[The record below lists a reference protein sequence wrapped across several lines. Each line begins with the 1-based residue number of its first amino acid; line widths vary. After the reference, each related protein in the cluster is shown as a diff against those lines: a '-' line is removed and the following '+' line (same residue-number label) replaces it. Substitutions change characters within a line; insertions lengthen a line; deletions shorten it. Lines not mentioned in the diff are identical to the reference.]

1 MHVVTSKTSHMFVT
15 SAHDQTKISAKH
27 HLPLRQNDFPSQRL
41 PFSPWH
47 HTAPNRW
54 QSPRICH
61 LHAKVAHD
69 ILLHRGDIRLRN
81 KILLLCS
88 SLPNRRIHQLF
99 NTVRPNPI
107 FVRLTKGSVACCHG
121 GMHPSLRALFHNCA
135 SSRWSWSNSVMP
147 ASQHRRPEKSKS

>member
-99 NTVRPNPI
+99 NTGYPTAGLRPSTCTTHATCTRCVSVRAGYPTAGLRPS
-107 FVRLTKGSVACCHG
+107 TCTTHAACT
-121 GMHPSLRALFHNCA
+121 R
-135 SSRWSWSNSVMP
+135 
-147 ASQHRRPEKSKS
+147 

>member
-54 QSPRICH
+54 QSLRICH

-121 GMHPSLRALFHNCA
+121 GMHPSLRALYHNCA
-135 SSRWSWSNSVMP
+135 SSRWSWSNSSAIAI
-147 ASQHRRPEKSKS
+147 ASRK

>member
-41 PFSPWH
+41 HFSPWH

-107 FVRLTKGSVACCHG
+107 FVRLTKGSVIPIVGCDYDGHTPQEDFVCEQLCRTLA
-121 GMHPSLRALFHNCA
+121 
-135 SSRWSWSNSVMP
+135 
-147 ASQHRRPEKSKS
+147 

>member
-88 SLPNRRIHQLF
+88 SPSARPPARPSARPPARPWKAVAAHFSSGGRRCGENIGAFILATTKCSF
-99 NTVRPNPI
+99 NCIVD
-107 FVRLTKGSVACCHG
+107 
-121 GMHPSLRALFHNCA
+121 
-135 SSRWSWSNSVMP
+135 
-147 ASQHRRPEKSKS
+147 

>member
-69 ILLHRGDIRLRN
+69 ILLHRGDIRLRKRETRKRETSAHLEPRYYEADSTLN
-81 KILLLCS
+81 KVKAQEVDPQFQAG
-88 SLPNRRIHQLF
+88 LPDCLNQG
-99 NTVRPNPI
+99 VR
-107 FVRLTKGSVACCHG
+107 
-121 GMHPSLRALFHNCA
+121 
-135 SSRWSWSNSVMP
+135 
-147 ASQHRRPEKSKS
+147 